1 MLNILSLYNA
11 FVNECQEERYCQYIV
26 MEYMDGGSLD
36 NLVKKGGCQD
46 EVVLAD
52 ISRQALTGLAFLHAN
67 HSVHRDIKPA
77 NILCS
82 SSRVVIIANF
92 RRHCHLH
99 EPVSQYQYLMCYF
112 MMINFFS
119 VLCLLLLLLCDFL

>member
-1 MLNILSLYNA
+1 
-11 FVNECQEERYCQYIV
+11 VNVKNGMVNLV

-36 NLVKKGGCQD
+36 DLVKNCGCQD

-52 ISRQALTGLAFLHAN
+52 ISRQALTGLVFPHAN

-82 SSRVVIIANF
+82 SSGVVKIA
-92 RRHCHLH
+92 
-99 EPVSQYQYLMCYF
+99 
-112 MMINFFS
+112 
-119 VLCLLLLLLCDFL
+119 DFGISKVMDGATGFDKSFVGTVIYMSP

>member
-1 MLNILSLYNA
+1 LKSYWRISSADEEGEEENVLETPSNGM
-11 FVNECQEERYCQYIV
+11 VNLV

-36 NLVKKGGCQD
+36 DLVKNGGCQD

-67 HSVHRDIKPA
+67 HSVHSDIKPA

-82 SSRVVIIANF
+82 SSGVVKIADFGISKVMDAPPPLFSGEN
-92 RRHCHLH
+92 HL
-99 EPVSQYQYLMCYF
+99 F
-112 MMINFFS
+112 IRS
-119 VLCLLLLLLCDFL
+119 VLIYLVS